1 MTDFNSH
8 PKVTIADVARE
19 SGVSPATV
27 SLVLRDKPGVS
38 EETRQRVLEK
48 AGLLGYLFQP
58 SNQAAQRSAIN
69 SIGLLVKVRP
79 NDLAATNSFYASV
92 LAGIEEF
99 CRRRQIYLVYANLPV
114 DEHNVAIETPRLVTE
129 QDVDGLLLVGMQ
141 LDATAMEFWQ
151 RQSTPLVLVDAYA
164 EGDPY
169 DAVVTDN
176 RAGAVEATNHLI
188 HQGHREI
195 VLVGSEPDAYPS
207 ILERRTGYI
216 QAMKSAGLQPRFVD
230 SPLWGETAAPLALEY
245 LRKHPQVTAVLTAND
260 AVAIVLMQAM
270 QRAGYSIP
278 GDLSVVGFDNIA
290 SARLVTPPLTTM
302 RVDKMGM
309 GRIAA
314 QMLANRIEYPESGR
328 VRTLIRPHLI
338 ERESTSPPKQR

>member
-1 MTDFNSH
+1 MTSVN
-8 PKVTIADVARE
+8 PPMKVTIADIARQ

-38 EETRQRVLEK
+38 EPTRQRVLEN
-48 AGLLGYLFQP
+48 AELLGYLFQP
-58 SNQAAQRSAIN
+58 SNQAAQRSAID

-99 CRRRQIYLVYANLPV
+99 CRRRQIYLVYANLLV
-114 DEHNVAIETPRLVTE
+114 DEHNVAIEAPRLLTE

-141 LDATAMEFWQ
+141 LDATAMDFWQ
-151 RQSTPLVLVDAYA
+151 RQTTPLVLVDAYA

-176 RAGAVEATNHLI
+176 LAGAVEATNHLI
-188 HQGHREI
+188 NQGHRQI

-207 ILERRTGYI
+207 ILERRNGYI
-216 QAMKSAGLQPRFVD
+216 QAMESAGLQPRFVD
-230 SPLWGETAAPLALEY
+230 SQLWGETAAPLALEY
-245 LRKHPQVTAVLTAND
+245 LRKHPQVTAIVTAND
-260 AVAIVLMQAM
+260 AVAVVVMQVM
-270 QRAGYSIP
+270 QRAGYSLP
-278 GDLSVVGFDNIA
+278 GDFSVVGFDNIA

-338 ERESTSPPKQR
+338 ERESTSPPKNS